1 MSGEPPSWYRSGN
14 DGPRV
19 LVFENGYL
27 VDDTSILV
35 SSSRSR
41 ALRSAAFDE
50 LKRRRTLE
58 AVERIAQGRAREKD
72 RELADEQ
79 ERSLVAR
86 SVEVAAESAK
96 TLSEATVGA
105 LPDQLDAAAIER
117 LKSIIAE
124 FDKSNRQ

>member
-58 AVERIAQGRAREKD
+58 AVERIAQGRAREED

>member
-35 SSSRSR
+35 SYSRSR

-58 AVERIAQGRAREKD
+58 AVERIAQGRAREED

-86 SVEVAAESAK
+86 SVEVATESAK

>member
-1 MSGEPPSWYRSGN
+1 LPKVVR
-14 DGPRV
+14 
-19 LVFENGYL
+19 
-27 VDDTSILV
+27 
-35 SSSRSR
+35 
-41 ALRSAAFDE
+41 
-50 LKRRRTLE
+50 
-58 AVERIAQGRAREKD
+58 GRKI
-72 RELADEQ
+72 ELADEQ

>member
-86 SVEVAAESAK
+86 SVEVATESAK

>member
-1 MSGEPPSWYRSGN
+1 MR
-14 DGPRV
+14 
-19 LVFENGYL
+19 
-27 VDDTSILV
+27 
-35 SSSRSR
+35 
-41 ALRSAAFDE
+41 
-50 LKRRRTLE
+50 
-58 AVERIAQGRAREKD
+58 GRKI
-72 RELADEQ
+72 ELADEQ

>member
-58 AVERIAQGRAREKD
+58 AVERIAQGRAREED

-86 SVEVAAESAK
+86 SVEVATESAK

>member
-86 SVEVAAESAK
+86 SVEVATESPK
-96 TLSEATVGA
+96 KLSEATVGA

>member
-79 ERSLVAR
+79 ERSLVPR
-86 SVEVAAESAK
+86 SVEVATESAK